1 MTGPSV
7 TSVAFVLSLF
17 DTGLAAVRSLG
28 RAGIPVIGLDF
39 NPRMPGFKSRY
50 CTPKLCP
57 DPVHQPDELLRCLME
72 EGKHLAQPGILIP
85 ASDAFVLFM
94 ARYRADLR
102 QFFRFA
108 LPAGETM
115 EAMVNKRKQYEFAE
129 QVGMPYAQTFYPE
142 TREDVQCI

>member
-7 TSVAFVLSLF
+7 TSTAFVLSLF

-57 DPVHQPDELLRCLME
+57 DPVHQPDELLRCLLE

-94 ARYRADLR
+94 VRYRADLR
-102 QFFRFA
+102 QYFRFA
-108 LPAGETM
+108 LPEGETL
-115 EAMVNKRKQYEFAE
+115 EAMVEKRES
-129 QVGMPYAQTFYPE
+129 MPKLVE
-142 TREDVQCI
+142 LREAVSRS